1 MENFITV
8 EFKESDKTVLYKGNS
23 FLRKNL
29 SDSLEIT
36 KQHIKISF
44 SRSKKIDYKEI
55 LESENSLIRYQLQKA
70 LCFYLITQGTFPA
83 VKRVLIFDGI
93 DIHDV
98 SDMLFVKNMQGCNL
112 DICLTPD
119 VASTIFKDER
129 YSKNF
134 YVAITYMIKAQID
147 AFSNDCFR
155 AAWSG
160 INSIFNCLKRSSE
173 VDNGIRE
180 SDLLNRLERLIKSSE
195 MKASIQEIEDL
206 SEDFYKKL
214 DWYNYTQK
222 YGDEIEPNKVKDT
235 LILQYLVKYYKI
247 KNEEDKKERQL
258 FEKAKKYSTK
268 NVTDYNSRLCML
280 VCKYC
285 YMLRNRMF
293 HGVKAYPVF
302 IISEKA
308 ELTVERKLTRVLLTT
323 MCDLLTNMVTD
334 HKEKRLIR

>member
-1 MENFITV
+1 MENYV
-8 EFKESDKTVLYKGNS
+8 EVQFEELDKTVLYRGNS
-23 FLRKNL
+23 YIRKNL

-36 KQHIKISF
+36 KQHIKIIF
-44 SRSKKIDYKEI
+44 SRSKKIKYREI

-70 LCFYLITQGTFPA
+70 LCFYLITQGTFPE
-83 VKRVLIFDGI
+83 VRRVLIFDGLE
-93 DIHDV
+93 IHDV
-98 SDMLFVKNMQGCNL
+98 SDMLFVKNMEGCNL

-119 VASTIFKDER
+119 IASTIFKDER

-160 INSIFNCLKRSSE
+160 VNSIFNCLKRLSE
-173 VDNGIRE
+173 LDNGIRE
-180 SDLLNRLERLIKSSE
+180 SDLLNRLERLIQSLE
-195 MKASIQEIEDL
+195 MKEAIHEIEDL

-222 YGDEIEPNKVKDT
+222 YGDEIEPNKIKDT
-235 LILQYLVKYYKI
+235 LMLRYLVKHYKI
-247 KNEEDKKERQL
+247 KNKEDKKEKQL
-258 FEKAKKYSTK
+258 FEKAKKYSNK

-302 IISEKA
+302 IVSEKA
-308 ELTVERKLTRVLLTT
+308 ELTVERKLTRVMLTT
-323 MCDLLTNMVTD
+323 MCDLITKMVID
-334 HKEKRLIR
+334 SRGGA